1 MAAALCSCVGRDGD
15 DDRGGV
21 VGDVF
26 DDLFFTATSDDARR
40 LGAGAPPKCKSAEC
54 RAAALGLLLALAEAA
69 PAVALTP
76 LANLLLLRQ
85 QFDRAGGGAAG
96 TWHYQPAALERAQ
109 CGYVGLKNLGATCY
123 VNSLAQQLF
132 LIPELRAGSSPPT
145 PPPPDDTVPE
155 APPAAGEPNRPL
167 LRQLQLLFGNLH
179 ESQRKYYDMR
189 EFCNSFRDFEG
200 APINPAIQMDVDEF
214 LSTLFDQL
222 EGAIKGTG
230 VGEVEAQLLQ
240 RYFGGL
246 YANQITSN
254 TRGKLAERLETFYTV
269 SVDVKGKRSVLD
281 GLAQACEGE
290 VLDGD
295 NKYKIDATG
304 EYVEAI
310 KRQSLHTLPPVLIL
324 HLKRFEF
331 NFDTMRREK
340 CNDHVEFPMTIN
352 MEPYTVGYIERKEAA
367 AAAGEPAPP
376 LAATPAAHASS
387 TRWSAC
393 SSTQAPP
400 SRATTTPSS
409 ASAACPP
416 ATAVRA
422 AAAGST
428 STTST
433 SSRSTRATSAASASA
448 APRR

>member
-1 MAAALCSCVGRDGD
+1 
-15 DDRGGV
+15 
-21 VGDVF
+21 
-26 DDLFFTATSDDARR
+26 
-40 LGAGAPPKCKSAEC
+40 
-54 RAAALGLLLALAEAA
+54 
-69 PAVALTP
+69 
-76 LANLLLLRQ
+76 
-85 QFDRAGGGAAG
+85 
-96 TWHYQPAALERAQ
+96 AALERAQ

-132 LIPELRAGSSPPT
+132 LIPELRAGILALPT

-310 KRQSLHTLPPVLIL
+310 KRQSLHTL
-324 HLKRFEF
+324 
-331 NFDTMRREK
+331 
-340 CNDHVEFPMTIN
+340 
-352 MEPYTVGYIERKEAA
+352 
-367 AAAGEPAPP
+367 
-376 LAATPAAHASS
+376 
-387 TRWSAC
+387 
-393 SSTQAPP
+393 
-400 SRATTTPSS
+400 
-409 ASAACPP
+409 
-416 ATAVRA
+416 
-422 AAAGST
+422 
-428 STTST
+428 
-433 SSRSTRATSAASASA
+433 
-448 APRR
+448 